1 MQDKDLTKMYRNNHG
16 FTLIEIIAVLVI
28 MSIIAAGVLVRTINT
43 DQLDLMAQVAKIRNH
58 IRYAQ
63 AMALKR
69 SDKNWGIKCDG
80 SNAYWFFEGTDPD
93 DSANQLP
100 LPGEISS
107 QILFTDIKVT
117 MEWFEL
123 YFDKYGRPYTA
134 YTDKTDNSP
143 VSIPL
148 PIKITGGSGS
158 VTLSVTP
165 ETGLIQ

>member
-1 MQDKDLTKMYRNNHG
+1 MYRNNHG
-16 FTLIEIIAVLVI
+16 FTFIEMIVVLVL
-28 MSIIAAGVLVRTINT
+28 MSIIAAGVLVRSMDT
-43 DQLDLMAQVAKIRNH
+43 DQIDRAAQVAKIRNH

-69 SDKNWGIKCDG
+69 SDKIWGIKCDG

-100 LPGEISS
+100 LPGEINS
-107 QILFTDIKVT
+107 QILLSDIKVT
-117 MEWFEL
+117 MSEFTL
-123 YFDKYGRPYTA
+123 LFDRYGIPYK
-134 YTDKTDNSP
+134 DNLSIKVDNSSNSL
-143 VSIPL
+143 SIT
-148 PIKITGGSGS
+148 ISG

>member
-1 MQDKDLTKMYRNNHG
+1 MCRNNHG
-16 FTLIEIIAVLVI
+16 FTFVEMIVVLVL
-28 MSIIAAGVLVRTINT
+28 MGIIAAGVLVRSMDT
-43 DQLDLMAQVAKIRNH
+43 DQIDRAAQVAKIRNH

-80 SNAYWFFEGTDPD
+80 SNAYWFFEGTNPD
-93 DSANQLP
+93 DSASQLP

-107 QILFTDIKVT
+107 QILLADINVT
-117 MEWFEL
+117 MNGFEL

-134 YTDKTDNSP
+134 YTDETSNTP
-143 VSIPL
+143 VSTGNPL
-148 PIKITGGSGS
+148 SITISG

>member
-1 MQDKDLTKMYRNNHG
+1 MYRNNHG
-16 FTLIEIIAVLVI
+16 FTFIEIIAVLVI
-28 MSIIAAGVLVRTINT
+28 MSIIAAGILVRTINT
-43 DQLDLMAQVAKIRNH
+43 DQMDLMAQVAKIRNH

-63 AMALKR
+63 AMAMKR

-80 SNAYWFFEGTDPD
+80 SNAYWFFEGTNPD

-100 LPGEISS
+100 FPGEISS
-107 QILFTDIKVT
+107 QILLADINVA
-117 MEWFEL
+117 MNGFEL

-134 YTDKTDNSP
+134 YTDETINTP
-143 VSIPL
+143 VATGNPLSIT
-148 PIKITGGSGS
+148 ISG